1 MAYKI
6 SKEAVKDLTDIGKY
20 TEQVW
25 GKAQRRRY
33 LSLLEKKFNAVSER
47 PLQNRERFEFHPP
60 VRIQHFLAHLIV
72 YLVITDGILIV
83 RVLHKNMAIE
93 NQLV

>member
-6 SKEAVKDLTDIGKY
+6 SKEAVKDLTDIGGY

-25 GKAQRRRY
+25 GKLQRRRY
-33 LSLLEKKFNAVSER
+33 LSLLEKTLNAVSER
-47 PLQNRERFEFHPP
+47 PLQNRERFEFSPP
-60 VRIQHFLAHLIV
+60 IRIQHFQAHLII
-72 YLVITDGILIV
+72 YHVITDGVLIV

-93 NQLV
+93 NQLI